1 MISDLNDSSYP
12 NKLKT
17 DICVVGAGPAGITI
31 ASQFI
36 GSGFTVCL
44 AESGGWIEDS
54 RTQRLY
60 DGDTIGHPVTLTR
73 GRYRVFGGS
82 ATRWGGRSA
91 TLDPIDFEQRSWVQN
106 SGWPIS
112 FDSLEKYY
120 EKAKLVGNFKEP
132 WVSDRD
138 AMASINRQ
146 MPCFRS
152 GNIDPFVWR
161 FSAPDLHRSLNTY
174 LSLGWPNSFD
184 WARSY
189 AGLLKKDPKT
199 NVILHANLV
208 GLSGENRGRHIK
220 TAQFKSLN
228 GHSVEVIA
236 KAFVICCS
244 GIENARILLNLPSG
258 ISSSMDGWDNVGRY
272 FAQHPRGV
280 ILTLQPTNESA
291 IRLQRQFHKFYRPR
305 YFPIHYELGFALS
318 ERAQREFNLLNA
330 SAAVYYSSANT
341 SAWAAGRRLRESLKS
356 RSAYPS
362 MISDLKRI
370 LSGTGSFF
378 ENFIRKFILAH
389 ELILPNQNV
398 SVVVDLEQEPN
409 YSSKITLSDEVDELG
424 VRRAV
429 IDWKISEIER
439 RTARGF
445 AKFITVELEELGFG
459 RAELEPWVTS
469 NAPVRQQDLRGIHHF
484 IGATRMARS
493 SRDGVADENCRVFG
507 LDNLY
512 IAGSSVFPTG
522 GHANPTLTIV
532 ALAIRLADH
541 LVTALQERV
550 FANSGG
556 GQD

>member
-1 MISDLNDSSYP
+1 MISDLNDSSCP
-12 NKLKT
+12 NKVKT
-17 DICVVGAGPAGITI
+17 DICIVGAGPAGISI
-31 ASQFI
+31 ALQFI

-44 AESGGWIEDS
+44 AESGGWVEDS

-60 DGDTIGHPVTLTR
+60 DGDSFGHPMALTE
-73 GRYRVFGGS
+73 GRCRVFGGS
-82 ATRWGGRSA
+82 ATRWGGASA
-91 TLDPIDFEQRSWVQN
+91 TLDAIDFEQRSWVQN

-132 WVSDRD
+132 WVSDSD

-146 MPCFRS
+146 MPFFRS
-152 GNIDPFVWR
+152 GNIDPFIWR
-161 FSAPDLHRSLNTY
+161 VSAPDLHRSLNTY
-174 LSLGWPNSFD
+174 LSLGRARCFD

-189 AGLLKKDPKT
+189 AGRLKKDPKT
-199 NVILHANLV
+199 NVILHSNLV
-208 GLSGENRGRHIK
+208 GLSGENRGRHVK

-228 GHSVEVIA
+228 GHSVEVNA

-244 GIENARILLNLPSG
+244 GIENARILLNLPSD

-291 IRLQRQFHKFYRPR
+291 IRLQRQFHAFLRPR
-305 YFPIHYELGFALS
+305 YFPIYYELGFALS
-318 ERAQREFNLLNA
+318 ERAQREFHLLNA
-330 SAAVYYSSANT
+330 GACMNYSS
-341 SAWAAGRRLRESLKS
+341 SAWAAAKRLRESLKS

-362 MISDLKRI
+362 MISDLKTI
-370 LSGTGSFF
+370 MSDAGSFV
-378 ENFIRKFILAH
+378 ENIIGRFILGH
-389 ELILPNQNV
+389 EVILANPNV
-398 SVVVDLEQEPN
+398 RVVVDLEQEPN
-409 YSSKITLSDEVDELG
+409 YSSKITLSDKVDELG

-439 RTARGF
+439 RTAREF

-459 RAELEPWVTS
+459 RAELEPWLTS
-469 NAPVRQQDLRGIHHF
+469 NAPVRQQDLFGTYHF
-484 IGATRMARS
+484 IGATRMASS
-493 SRDGVADENCRVFG
+493 SRDGVTDENCRVFG

-541 LVTALQERV
+541 LLDQ
-550 FANSGG
+550 FLNM
-556 GQD
+556 